1 MKISKKNI
9 AFWLVLSLS
18 LSTMAISVPLI
29 LKSNNSKLHSIKPSG
44 NLFVYKPNLQTDST
58 INQYIIDSKI
68 VKFEINKQFFS
79 FVGPDKGQKINWS
92 ELSKVLDI
100 LYTLNN
106 NASLEVINKFK
117 EQIKELPDVTS
128 ISFFDIPYFLN
139 IAWTLNIHFDESKVK
154 QILLSNY
161 NSENQEFKI
170 SQDSQQN
177 ITFLW
182 QLLYFAKKH
191 NKNFEEIFF
200 NISDQI
206 LKEIQ
211 KFSFV
216 FKNTDNSSWSNGA
229 FLLEIAKYIN
239 QNEVKKILKQKNEQL
254 QNWYQSWQNFY
265 KQTNKYSLDELQF
278 EYWTSLINDI
288 STNKKSEFLEKF
300 EKQISDSSLNL
311 DELASLTN
319 ILKNSINSNS
329 QDLIAEIILTQLKI
343 IFDTN
348 SLIIS
353 PISIKNSSF
362 AYFLLDESNLKYKQ
376 ELAKSIDFEFK
387 QAFKNFK
394 LTVED
399 LYFYVNFLINTNK
412 NALITH
418 NNLTEMGT
426 QLENYLLTKLADI
439 KNVQDL
445 FFSLKLLSF
454 FSKNSHKP
462 RSIADDV
469 VNKFSQGNPNNNNS
483 DIWLQYIY
491 VFFRQS
497 LNLPVDSNLLK
508 SKISKIMSSE
518 INLTNLKDKNW
529 LETIFF
535 YLNDRL
541 NQDSALKIK
550 EDFPNLSSFI
560 LKLNNELYK
569 IISNKQSIDLKNI
582 YYIKILVQEFK

>member
-9 AFWLVLSLS
+9 AFWLVLGLF
-18 LSTMAISVPLI
+18 LSTIVISVPLI

-68 VKFEINKQFFS
+68 VKFEINKQLFS

-106 NASLEVINKFK
+106 NTSLEVINKFK

-139 IAWTLNIHFDESKVK
+139 IAWTLNIHFNESKVK

-191 NKNFEEIFF
+191 NKNFEKIFF
-200 NISDQI
+200 NVSDQI

-216 FKNTDNSSWSNGA
+216 FKNIDNSSWSNGA
-229 FLLEIAKYIN
+229 FLLEIVKYIN
-239 QNEVKKILKQKNEQL
+239 QNKVKKILKQKNEQL

-278 EYWTSLINDI
+278 KYWTSLINDI

-300 EKQISDSSLNL
+300 EEQISDSSLNL
-311 DELASLTN
+311 DELSSLTN
-319 ILKNSINSNS
+319 ILRNSINSNS
-329 QDLIAEIILTQLKI
+329 QDLIAEIILSKLKII

-353 PISIKNSSF
+353 PISIKNSSL

-387 QAFKNFK
+387 QTFKNFK

-491 VFFRQS
+491 IFFRQS
-497 LNLPVDSNLLK
+497 LSLPVNSNLLK
-508 SKISKIMSSE
+508 SKISKIMNSE
-518 INLTNLKDKNW
+518 INLTNLKDNW

-541 NQDSALKIK
+541 NQDSILKIK

-569 IISNKQSIDLKNI
+569 IISNKQSVDLKNI